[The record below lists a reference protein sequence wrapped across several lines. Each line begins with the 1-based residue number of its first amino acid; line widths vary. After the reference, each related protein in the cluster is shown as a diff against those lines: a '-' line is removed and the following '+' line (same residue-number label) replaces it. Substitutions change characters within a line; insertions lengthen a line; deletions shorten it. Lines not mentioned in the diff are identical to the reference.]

1 MGFSNKNHI
10 ATITINAIVTVLLV
24 ISMAILFTGII
35 FQRQDISNLRTNLKT
50 IGKGNGGIQVRTVIC
65 RYVQFIN
72 RN

>member
-1 MGFSNKNHI
+1 MEFSNKNHI

-24 ISMAILFTGII
+24 ISMAILFTGIM

-50 IGKGNGGIQVRTVIC
+50 IGKGSGGIQVRNVIC